1 MSSPATFNFHNAP
14 LSSIYWP
21 IGAVSVYLVLVF
33 LLVQIM
39 ETRKKSN
46 NNKSNPFITSPK
58 ILVVHNLILSF
69 WSLIMFLGCLTEIYH
84 RWSSSS
90 TTTTLQ
96 QQQEDGSSASYR
108 WIFCEEELPLM
119 TSSTGSLYFWS
130 YVYYISKY
138 YELFDTLLG
147 LLSGSRM
154 PNFKLQVYHHLVV
167 IFMAWAWCEVAQSL
181 QFIGLLFN
189 TLVHIIM
196 YLYFATRAGKCNFGI
211 YLKIIK
217 LTITR
222 LQIIQFVMS
231 FCCIFISIKM
241 QYERTDGLYC
251 SGFGRDS
258 YYSLWGNAVFNA
270 TLLFSFINVFQ
281 TNKSKKEHKQ

>member
-1 MSSPATFNFHNAP
+1 MMSSPATFNFHNAP

-21 IGAVSVYLVLVF
+21 IGAVSVYLVLVV

-39 ETRKKSN
+39 DTRKKAN

-58 ILVVHNLILSF
+58 ILVVHNLILSL
-69 WSLIMFLGCLTEIYH
+69 WSLIMFLGCLTEIYR
-84 RWSSSS
+84 RWSSTS
-90 TTTTLQ
+90 LQ
-96 QQQEDGSSASYR
+96 DGNSATR
-108 WIFCEEELPLM
+108 WIFCEEELPPT

-138 YELFDTLLG
+138 YELFDTLIG

-189 TLVHIIM
+189 TFVHVIM
-196 YLYFATRAGKCNFGI
+196 YLYFATRAGKYNFGN

-222 LQIIQFVMS
+222 LQIFQFMTS
-231 FCCIFISIKM
+231 FCCILVSIKM
-241 QYERTDGLYC
+241 QYERTDGLFC
-251 SGFGRDS
+251 SGFGSDS
-258 YYSLWGNAVFNA
+258 YYSLWGNAAFNA
-270 TLLFSFINVFQ
+270 TLLLSFINVFK